1 MFQTDQALRLAL
13 PCGAVLAEHLRRV
26 ATARQESAV
35 QGDEDG
41 VVRLRAALVDYL
53 AHHGS
58 AADTLEGIMDWW
70 LPAEHRTVD
79 PRTVEQVLVSLVSD
93 GEAAVS
99 KLVDGKVLY
108 RRANKSQG

>member
-1 MFQTDQALRLAL
+1 
-13 PCGAVLAEHLRRV
+13 V

-35 QGDEDG
+35 QGDGEG

-70 LPAEHRTVD
+70 LPAEHRAVD
-79 PRTVEQVLVSLVSD
+79 PRTVEQVLDSLVSD

-99 KLVDGKVLY
+99 KLVDGRVLY
-108 RRANKSQG
+108 RRAAKS